1 MRRTPLLIATFT
13 AAAVALG
20 ACASAGTSAG
30 NAAGSSS
37 PSAASAAVAG
47 SIDAATAPFVG
58 SKRSKKY
65 YPAACQTVQ
74 LIKAAERIGFASMK
88 DAEAAGF
95 AKDVYSTDCRY

>member
-1 MRRTPLLIATFT
+1 MRRTALLIATFA

-20 ACASAGTSAG
+20 ACASTTSSAG
-30 NAAGSSS
+30 
-37 PSAASAAVAG
+37 SAATASPAAANTTVSG

-74 LIKAAERIGFASMK
+74 LIKAAERVGFASMK

-95 AKDVYSTDCRY
+95 AKDRYSTDCRY